1 MDRTQ
6 HLAWILADNHGP
18 RSENVVCQHLFLFVF
33 SNHLSNFQ
41 LDNSFAPDTLRSA
54 DGQSTASWPRPR
66 SENVACQHF
75 FCVHSATLD
84 QKNLVHIYPRTYLQ
98 LYIST

>member
-1 MDRTQ
+1 MDRAQ
-6 HLAWILADNHGP
+6 HLAWILAALV
-18 RSENVVCQHLFLFVF
+18 SVCIQQPFVQ
-33 SNHLSNFQ
+33 LSIA
-41 LDNSFAPDTLRSA
+41 LDTLRSA

-66 SENVACQHF
+66 IENVACQHF

-84 QKNLVHIYPRTYLQ
+84 QKNPVHIYPRTYLQ